1 MKRGLRPSGD
11 LIPWTVS
18 EQFQDDSFAQL
29 NGIRI
34 IRIATHPSAQNK
46 GYGSRALELL
56 MKYYE
61 QELIDQD
68 NVQTDEADE
77 LRPKK
82 VSKQEED
89 KEVALIS
96 EKLKPKKHLKP
107 ILQKLSE
114 RKPIPI
120 HYLGTSFGLT
130 KELFNFWR
138 KNHFVPLYL
147 RQTANDLTGEHT
159 CLMLRPINTSTVALP
174 EQIQKYADEDDQDEE
189 SWARVY
195 TVDFRKRLQ
204 NLLGFE
210 FRHLPCALAL

>member
-1 MKRGLRPSGD
+1 MKRGIRPSGD

-18 EQFQDDSFAQL
+18 EQFQDDSFASL

-46 GYGSRALELL
+46 GYGSRAIELL
-56 MKYYE
+56 IKYYE
-61 QELIDQD
+61 QELLDND

-82 VSKQEED
+82 PSKEPKEEE
-89 KEVALIS
+89 KQVALKD

-138 KNHFVPLYL
+138 KNRFVPLYL
-147 RQTANDLTGEHT
+147 RQTANELTGEHT
-159 CLMLRPINTSTVALP
+159 CLMLRPINAGTVALP
-174 EQIQKYADEDDQDEE
+174 EAIQKYANEDD
-189 SWARVY
+189 
-195 TVDFRKRLQ
+195 
-204 NLLGFE
+204 
-210 FRHLPCALAL
+210 